1 MSVHVQL
8 FHSKDVAEF
17 ALGRPVVLPAPL
29 YCCCGFSSDS
39 GNKIAKHLGRS
50 GCRSA
55 FSRSI
60 LPDHGTKISKED
72 HVFFSCVCVGHF
84 LAYVAHL

>member
-8 FHSKDVAEF
+8 FHSKDVAEY

-55 FSRSI
+55 YSSLRI
-60 LPDHGTKISKED
+60 RLRISKKTM
-72 HVFFSCVCVGHF
+72 FFAGKGV
-84 LAYVAHL
+84 LATSLLISTIYDF

>member
-55 FSRSI
+55 YFLSGSVH
-60 LPDHGTKISKED
+60 PDHGTRKSKEEAG
-72 HVFFSCVCVGHF
+72 VYWSLLC
-84 LAYVAHL
+84 